1 MTVIKL
7 QRGSEETMAKIIK
20 KLFGGINL
28 TWPKLIISAVIAGVI
43 TAVIAIIPELHNTSF
58 IGITVSFEVWVL
70 FGILIIMNSKSNLD
84 AALKCFVFFLIS
96 QPLVYLIQVPFS
108 SLGWQ
113 LFGYYRYWFMWTLLC
128 FPMGFVGYWMKKG
141 KWWGYL
147 ILLQM
152 IALTA
157 MSYAKY
163 FSDFLF
169 YMPRFILI
177 SVFCA
182 CAMIF
187 YPVAIFEN
195 KVIRI
200 IGAAVGGAAVI
211 AITVLC
217 LLNPPV
223 YSTEIMGNSEEHPIN
238 ASYTAYLA
246 DSSYGD
252 LEIIYSDGFEDYM
265 LHADLKKG
273 GDTVLTVIS
282 PEGEKTEYDL
292 HIERYTYEVTKK

>member
-1 MTVIKL
+1 MTK
-7 QRGSEETMAKIIK
+7 AIK

-28 TWPKLIISAVIAGVI
+28 TWSKLIIAAVIAGVI
-43 TAVIAIIPELHNTSF
+43 AAVIAIIPALHYTSF
-58 IGITVSFEVWVL
+58 IGITVTFEVWIL

-84 AALKCFVFFLIS
+84 AGLKCFVFFLIS

-108 SLGWQ
+108 SMGWQ

-128 FPMGFVGYWMKKG
+128 FPMGFVGYWMKKD

-147 ILLQM
+147 ILLPM

-157 MSYAKY
+157 MSYAGY

-169 YMPRFILI
+169 YMPRFILL
-177 SVFCA
+177 SLFCA

-187 YPVAIFEN
+187 YPVVIFKN
-195 KVIRI
+195 KIIRI
-200 IGAAVGGAAVI
+200 VGAALGSAAVI
-211 AITVLC
+211 AITVFC
-217 LLNPPV
+217 LLHPPV
-223 YSTEIMGNSEEHPIN
+223 YSTEIMSNSEEHPLN

-252 LEIIYSDGFEDYM
+252 VAIIYLDYSDGFEDYT
-265 LHADLKKG
+265 LHAEFRKS
-273 GDTVLTVIS
+273 GDTVLTVVS

-292 HIERYTYEVTKK
+292 HIERDTYEVTKR